1 LALEPVQKMGGVTV
15 KFALMVG
22 LIRQVALLGS
32 IWPASGRILKSAIST
47 VSRLTRDG
55 QTFGN
60 HHHCKIAVALRENS

>member
-1 LALEPVQKMGGVTV
+1 LV
-15 KFALMVG
+15 VG

-32 IWPASGRILKSAIST
+32 IWPASGRIPKSAIST

-60 HHHCKIAVALRENS
+60 HHHCKIAVAL